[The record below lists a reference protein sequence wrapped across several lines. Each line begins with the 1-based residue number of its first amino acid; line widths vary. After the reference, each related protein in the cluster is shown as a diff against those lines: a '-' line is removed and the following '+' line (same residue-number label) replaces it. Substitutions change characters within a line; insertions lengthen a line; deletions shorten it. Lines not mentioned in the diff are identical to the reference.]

1 MRNKGLNVH
10 VNNKVLRLS
19 EPNFLKI
26 VVAID
31 GSEPSFDAA
40 DYAIS
45 LAELYNSQLTALY
58 VVSARVHNEFDSD
71 MTEEKMPDQIK
82 KIMNEAKIESE
93 PWFKRIRNT
102 IDNESL
108 INFQTKIILSS
119 VKVSGII
126 VNFSEDAKADLI
138 VIGTRGRS
146 GFKRLLLGSVA
157 SDTVMYAHC
166 PVLVVK

>member
-1 MRNKGLNVH
+1 MN
-10 VNNKVLRLS
+10 
-19 EPNFLKI
+19 I

-40 DYAIS
+40 NYAIS
-45 LAELYNSQLTALY
+45 IAELYNSQLTAVY
-58 VVSARVHNEFDSD
+58 AVSARVRDDVDSD
-71 MTEEKMPDQIK
+71 MPEEKMPDQIR

-93 PWFKRIRNT
+93 PWFKRIRSA
-102 IDNESL
+102 IESESL
-108 INFQTKIILSS
+108 INFRTKIILSS
-119 VKVSGII
+119 VKVSGVI
-126 VNFSEDAKADLI
+126 VNYSEDSKVDLI
-138 VIGTRGRS
+138 VVGTRGRS

>member
-1 MRNKGLNVH
+1 M
-10 VNNKVLRLS
+10 S
-19 EPNFLKI
+19 EPNFTNI

-45 LAELYNSQLTALY
+45 FAELYNSQLTALY
-58 VVSARVHNEFDSD
+58 VVSVRVPNDFDSD
-71 MTEEKMPDQIK
+71 MPDDKMPDQIK

-93 PWFKRIRNT
+93 PWFKI
-102 IDNESL
+102 IKIAIGNESL
-108 INFQTKIILSS
+108 INFRTKIILSS
-119 VKVSGII
+119 MKVSGVI
-126 VNFSEDAKADLI
+126 VNFSEDTNADLI

>member
-1 MRNKGLNVH
+1 
-10 VNNKVLRLS
+10 LS
-19 EPNFLKI
+19 EPNFTNI

-31 GSEPSFDAA
+31 GSEPSFDAT
-40 DYAIS
+40 DYALS

-58 VVSARVHNEFDSD
+58 VVSVRVHSDFDSD
-71 MTEEKMPDQIK
+71 MPDEKMPDQIK
-82 KIMNEAKIESE
+82 KIMNEARIESE
-93 PWFKRIRNT
+93 PWFKRIKSA
-102 IDNESL
+102 IGNESL
-108 INFQTKIILSS
+108 IKFRTKIILSS
-119 VKVSGII
+119 MKVSGVI
-126 VNFSEDAKADLI
+126 VNFSEDTNVDLI

>member
-1 MRNKGLNVH
+1 MN
-10 VNNKVLRLS
+10 
-19 EPNFLKI
+19 I

-40 DYAIS
+40 NYAIS
-45 LAELYNSQLTALY
+45 IAELYNSQLTAVY
-58 VVSARVHNEFDSD
+58 AVSARVRDDVDSD
-71 MTEEKMPDQIK
+71 MPEEKMPDQIR

-93 PWFKRIRNT
+93 PWFKRIRSA
-102 IDNESL
+102 IESESL
-108 INFQTKIILSS
+108 INFRTKIILSS
-119 VKVSGII
+119 VKVSGVI
-126 VNFSEDAKADLI
+126 VNYSEDAKVDLI
-138 VIGTRGRS
+138 VVGTRGRS

>member
-1 MRNKGLNVH
+1 
-10 VNNKVLRLS
+10 LS
-19 EPNFLKI
+19 EPNFTNI

-45 LAELYNSQLTALY
+45 FAALYNSQLTALY
-58 VVSARVHNEFDSD
+58 VVSVRVPNDFDSD
-71 MTEEKMPDQIK
+71 MPDDKMPDQIK
-82 KIMNEAKIESE
+82 KIMNDAKIESE
-93 PWFKRIRNT
+93 PWFKRIKSA
-102 IDNESL
+102 IGNESL

-119 VKVSGII
+119 MKVSGVI
-126 VNFSEDAKADLI
+126 VNFSEDTNVDLI

>member
-1 MRNKGLNVH
+1 M
-10 VNNKVLRLS
+10 S
-19 EPNFLKI
+19 EPNFLNI

-40 DYAIS
+40 NYAIS
-45 LAELYNSQLTALY
+45 IAELYNSQLTAVY
-58 VVSARVHNEFDSD
+58 AVSARVRDDVDSD
-71 MTEEKMPDQIK
+71 MPEEKMPDQIR

-93 PWFKRIRNT
+93 PWFKRIRSA
-102 IDNESL
+102 IESESL
-108 INFQTKIILSS
+108 INFRTKIILSS
-119 VKVSGII
+119 VKVSGVI
-126 VNFSEDAKADLI
+126 VNYSEDAKVDLI
-138 VIGTRGRS
+138 VVGTRGRS

>member
-1 MRNKGLNVH
+1 MHEQACACDIMRNKGLNVH

-58 VVSARVHNEFDSD
+58 VV
-71 MTEEKMPDQIK
+71 
-82 KIMNEAKIESE
+82 
-93 PWFKRIRNT
+93 
-102 IDNESL
+102 
-108 INFQTKIILSS
+108 
-119 VKVSGII
+119 
-126 VNFSEDAKADLI
+126 
-138 VIGTRGRS
+138 
-146 GFKRLLLGSVA
+146 
-157 SDTVMYAHC
+157 
-166 PVLVVK
+166 